1 MMWWKRAQLEP
12 QLYNTTL
19 CDAAIGCET
28 NSDKNFGVGPYQE
41 STSYCTISS
50 SRFKGIGGKNRWTC

>member
-28 NSDKNFGVGPYQE
+28 NSDKNFGVGLE
-41 STSYCTISS
+41 ANLS
-50 SRFKGIGGKNRWTC
+50 GIHLILHYK